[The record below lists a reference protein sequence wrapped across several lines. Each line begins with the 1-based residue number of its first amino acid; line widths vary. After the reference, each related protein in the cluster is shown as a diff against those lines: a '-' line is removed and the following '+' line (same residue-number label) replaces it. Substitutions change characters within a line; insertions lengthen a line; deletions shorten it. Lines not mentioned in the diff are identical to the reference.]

1 MAMEKYDELSLFPNS
16 GSAAILTEAGGQS
29 TQIYSRHAKRMVDL
43 GISVA
48 ALPIFLTVLLVLAT
62 IIFLSD
68 RRKPIFSH
76 RRVGKNGKV
85 FGCLKLRTMV
95 VGAEDILP
103 ELLEACPERRREWD
117 ETQKLTDDPRITRL
131 GHFLRKTSLDELP
144 QILNVLR
151 GDMSIVGPRPIVMDE
166 LPRYGEHA
174 DAYLQLR
181 PGLTGMWQ
189 TTGRNDVSYEERVR
203 MDVEYGRNLR
213 FSTDMRIVGMTAMAM
228 LRKTGR

>member
-1 MAMEKYDELSLFPNS
+1 
-16 GSAAILTEAGGQS
+16 
-29 TQIYSRHAKRMVDL
+29 MVDL